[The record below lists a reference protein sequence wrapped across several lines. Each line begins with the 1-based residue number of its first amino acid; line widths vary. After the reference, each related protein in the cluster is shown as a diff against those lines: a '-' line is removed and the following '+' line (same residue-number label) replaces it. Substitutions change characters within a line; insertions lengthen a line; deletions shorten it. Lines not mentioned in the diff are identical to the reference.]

1 MEELNGGVGVDAD
14 KGEKWG
20 HGGGTCLV
28 KVEVEVIKGSGGKD
42 GYMEEEW
49 ILHLV
54 SSAE

>member
-1 MEELNGGVGVDAD
+1 MQT
-14 KGEKWG
+14 KGQSEAMVV
-20 HGGGTCLV
+20 GTCLV

-54 SSAE
+54 SPAE